1 MTEPAKATPRARRTP
16 VGQPLKPTVIEALS
30 KVMEDVRAV
39 GKDDRNPEFGYQF
52 RGIDAVVNAVGPVLR
67 QHGVIVMPL
76 GGEVTYRDVQTSKGK
91 PSRECTVKW
100 RYRFYGPEGDFID
113 AEVPGE
119 SMDSGDKG
127 TAKAMSVAYRV
138 LLLQSLCIP
147 TGDRDPD
154 GDTYERDNDPDTPAS
169 LRARIAQLGG
179 VRGKTNQEIADDFAA
194 WSEGVR
200 ITTDDVVLL
209 ARYIDDINEGK
220 VLA

>member
-1 MTEPAKATPRARRTP
+1 
-16 VGQPLKPTVIEALS
+16 LKPTVIEALS

-39 GKDDRNPEFGYQF
+39 AKGDRNPEFGYQF

-138 LLLQSLCIP
+138 LLLQALCIP
-147 TGDRDPD
+147 TGERDPD
-154 GDTYERDNDPDTPAS
+154 ADTYERDNEPDTPAS

-179 VRGKTNQEIADDFAA
+179 VKGKTNQEIADDFAA

-200 ITTDDVVLL
+200 ITTDDTVLL